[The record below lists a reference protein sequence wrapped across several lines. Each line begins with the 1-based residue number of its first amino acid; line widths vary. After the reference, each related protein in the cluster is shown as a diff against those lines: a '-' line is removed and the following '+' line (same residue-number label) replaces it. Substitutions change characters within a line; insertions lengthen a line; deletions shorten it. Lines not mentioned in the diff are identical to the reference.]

1 MSESRFE
8 EISEKMCDEI
18 EVFFFF
24 YLFLFFFPFINILLF
39 ESVIIFLRIMK
50 IIYSIG
56 TRISKSKLKA
66 IYSKSFVLIIR
77 NNVVQKTT
85 SGQNVYLAKSNGI
98 LFVAEMGIVM
108 EMEQAK
114 APGIVN
120 AIVDTREKYAINVP

>member
-1 MSESRFE
+1 
-8 EISEKMCDEI
+8 
-18 EVFFFF
+18 
-24 YLFLFFFPFINILLF
+24 
-39 ESVIIFLRIMK
+39 MK

-85 SGQNVYLAKSNGI
+85 SGQNVYLAKSIGI

-114 APGIVN
+114 ALGIVN

>member
-39 ESVIIFLRIMK
+39 KSVIIFLRIMK

-85 SGQNVYLAKSNGI
+85 SDRNVCLAKSNGI